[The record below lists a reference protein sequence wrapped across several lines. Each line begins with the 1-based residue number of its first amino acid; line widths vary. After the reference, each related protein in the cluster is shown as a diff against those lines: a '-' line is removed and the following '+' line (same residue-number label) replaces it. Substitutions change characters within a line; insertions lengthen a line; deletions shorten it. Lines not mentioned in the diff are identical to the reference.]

1 MALPKRSAL
10 FGRTR
15 ALERQIDEFLDSI
28 SEAGLIFLRAIKIY
42 LVDGVSD
49 EYLDSLNDVSAIE
62 TRADELRRTIEA
74 QLYERTLIP
83 DLRADVLGLLEDLDG
98 LIGIF
103 QNDCYRFCIEKP
115 EIPDQFIRDFTNL
128 AETAVTCSDSLVMAA
143 RAFFRNISAVRDHS
157 HKVIF
162 YETEADKICTK
173 LKTAIF
179 ASDLPLE
186 HKIHLRYFVERVD
199 EAANASEDV
208 ADKLAIYTIKRSL

>member
-49 EYLDSLNDVSAIE
+49 EYLDALNDVSAIE

-83 DLRADVLGLLEDLDG
+83 DLRARCPRPAGGSRRADR
-98 LIGIF
+98 IF